1 MVILQLTI
9 RFLLLLTIPVLYVL
23 YVGLMLCA
31 LLILLAGILRTFG
44 IEQIQMSIWQGIELP
59 AVLSIPISLA
69 VSILLIIGSLYVR
82 RSIRY
87 CIVRIRI

>member
-1 MVILQLTI
+1 MQLTI

-69 VSILLIIGSLYVR
+69 VSILLVICSLYVR

>member
-9 RFLLLLTIPVLYVL
+9 RFLLVLTIPVLYVL
-23 YVGLMLCA
+23 YIGLMLCA

-69 VSILLIIGSLYVR
+69 VSILLVICSLYVR

>member
-69 VSILLIIGSLYVR
+69 VSILLVICSLYVR

>member
-1 MVILQLTI
+1 MILQLTI

-69 VSILLIIGSLYVR
+69 VSILLVICSLYVR